1 MKLPCLFGNYE
12 RSTNQIT
19 DGHEVSQRSYTCNK
33 LFTCFYIAFDET
45 FRHYLS
51 QIPRLHKI
59 RPQIIVKDKGHVP
72 ILKRTLHHID
82 RLSQSKELTRSKKMQ
97 LDLQRIAAIMYI
109 INLFHISLYIIS
121 HCLFYVLFLNRPP
134 FKLASSL

>member
-1 MKLPCLFGNYE
+1 MLYKMKLPCLFVNYE

-19 DGHEVSQRSYTCNK
+19 DGHEVSQRSYTSNK

-45 FRHYLS
+45 FCHYLS

-59 RPQIIVKDKGHVP
+59 RPQIIVKDKGHAP

-82 RLSQSKELTRSKKMQ
+82 RLSQSKEHVVKRKCSQMRH
-97 LDLQRIAAIMYI
+97 LQRIAAIMYI
-109 INLFHISLYIIS
+109 INFFHISLYIIL
-121 HCLFYVLFLNRPP
+121 HCLLYVL
-134 FKLASSL
+134 